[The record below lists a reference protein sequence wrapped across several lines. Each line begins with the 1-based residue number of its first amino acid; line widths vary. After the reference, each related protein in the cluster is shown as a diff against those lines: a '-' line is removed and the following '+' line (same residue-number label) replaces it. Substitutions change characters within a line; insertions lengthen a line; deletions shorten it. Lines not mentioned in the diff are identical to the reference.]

1 MTSTLG
7 RDDADNDLLKQMT
20 MSYNNED
27 YRKTVLKGKSF
38 DDHLNM
44 LEISCQLLG
53 NYRVK
58 GPALKEEYSKQFEE
72 VLQLR
77 TDLIGNLKNCIEKVI
92 SIAIRKIEDEGASA
106 LPKSRPVIATNQSK
120 VAILAIERLSKT
132 QFKIEKTQKFSGNS
146 LFDFFLNFLW
156 NFSDF

>member
-1 MTSTLG
+1 MTSTFG
-7 RDDADNDLLKQMT
+7 SDDADNDLLKQMT

-27 YRKTVLKGKSF
+27 YRKTVLGGKSF

-77 TDLIGNLKNCIEKVI
+77 TDLIGNLKKCIEKVI
-92 SIAIRKIEDEGASA
+92 RIAIRKIENECAA
-106 LPKSRPVIATNQSK
+106 LAESRPVIATNESK

-146 LFDFFLNFLW
+146 LFDFFF
-156 NFSDF
+156 